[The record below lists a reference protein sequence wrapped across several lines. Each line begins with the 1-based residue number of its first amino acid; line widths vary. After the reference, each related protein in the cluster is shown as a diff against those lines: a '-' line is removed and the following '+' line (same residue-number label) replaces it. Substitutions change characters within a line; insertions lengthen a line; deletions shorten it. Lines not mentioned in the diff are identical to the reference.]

1 MKGFKNFIMEQ
12 EQLEEAMIKK
22 GAVAAYALQGRKH
35 GNNCCDLT
43 TEPSKR

>member
-22 GAVAAYALQGRKH
+22 GAVACLCSAR
-35 GNNCCDLT
+35 T
-43 TEPSKR
+43 